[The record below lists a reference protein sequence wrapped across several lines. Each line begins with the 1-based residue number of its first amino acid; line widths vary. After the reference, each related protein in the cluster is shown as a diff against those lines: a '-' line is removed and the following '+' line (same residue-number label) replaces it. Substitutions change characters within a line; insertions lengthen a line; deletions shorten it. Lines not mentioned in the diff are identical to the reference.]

1 MWIHPLCGIS
11 VDDDECEDMDAA
23 GIWDYE
29 EENMTG
35 EQIYRKL
42 NDYLASQEAPEWA
55 KEELDEAVAMG
66 VTDGERPMQLV
77 PRYQAAIMAKRAAE
91 KR

>member
-1 MWIHPLCGIS
+1 MWSHPLCGIS